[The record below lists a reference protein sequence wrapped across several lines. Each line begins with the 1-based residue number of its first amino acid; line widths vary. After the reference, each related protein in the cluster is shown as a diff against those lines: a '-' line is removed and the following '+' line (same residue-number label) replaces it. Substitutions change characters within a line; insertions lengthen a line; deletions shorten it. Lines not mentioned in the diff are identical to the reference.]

1 MFTLLLK
8 TPHGWT
14 DILGHGVD
22 VDANQWP
29 TEDAALAAAQSLR
42 EVGIGDAPD
51 SEWRVVHLE
60 DLGSYDLVA

>member
-1 MFTLLLK
+1 MFALLLK

-14 DILGHGVD
+14 DTLGPNAP
-22 VDANQWP
+22 ANANEWP

-51 SEWRVVHLE
+51 SEWRVIPVE
-60 DLGSYDLVA
+60 DLDSYSLVA